1 MKVYQLRLRDLGI
14 LLEPVFKDKESAT
27 LFKNKYR
34 NRKIDIEEKTLTSE
48 NDFVYRIKATDDEGY
63 ELLDNLFTDITL
75 SQDYIKESMLDNCTI
90 VKESIL
96 TDSNFEYSLIEV

>member
-14 LLEPVFKDKESAT
+14 LLEPVFKDKKSAI

-48 NDFVYRIKATDDEGY
+48 NDFVYRIKAIDDEGY

-75 SQDYIKESMLDNCTI
+75 SQDYIKESMLENCTI

>member
-14 LLEPVFKDKESAT
+14 LLEPVFKDKKSAI

-48 NDFVYRIKATDDEGY
+48 NDFVYRIKAIDDEGY

-75 SQDYIKESMLDNCTI
+75 LQDYIKESMLDNCTI

>member
-48 NDFVYRIKATDDEGY
+48 NDFVYRIKAIDDEGY